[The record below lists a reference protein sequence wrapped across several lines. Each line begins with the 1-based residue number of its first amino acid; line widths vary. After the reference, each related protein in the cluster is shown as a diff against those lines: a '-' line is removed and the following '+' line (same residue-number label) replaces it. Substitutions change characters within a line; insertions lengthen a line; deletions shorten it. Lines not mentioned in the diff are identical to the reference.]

1 MKISINWLKEYVE
14 TNSQPEEISEI
25 LTNLGLEVEKLSLFE
40 SVKGGLNGVVAG
52 KVLECGKHP
61 DADRLKVTS
70 IDLGNNEISEIVCG
84 APNIEKGQIVPV
96 AKVGCKIYT
105 SDGTEIKI
113 KKSKIRGVVSN
124 GMVCAEDEI
133 GLGQSHDG
141 IMILDSNIK
150 PGTPISEVFNLE
162 NDNILE
168 IGLTPNR
175 SDAMSHYG
183 VARDLKAF
191 YDFKS
196 IKSKL
201 ILPSVNNFESVKLDE
216 NFRITIEDIDKCPFY
231 SGMIIKNIKVG
242 PSSKELQN
250 KLKSIG
256 LKPINNIV
264 DVTNFVMH
272 EIGQPLHAFDLDKLE
287 SINVKSLKSG
297 AKFKTLDE
305 SLIELDKEDLMIC
318 SSNKPLCL
326 AGIYGGYESGV
337 SDSTTNLFLESAI
350 FDPVTIRKS
359 SKRHQLF
366 TDASYRYERGV
377 DPEKVIYALKRAAIL
392 INEDNPNSSVSDIL
406 VEDNLK
412 LKTKDI
418 YLRYNKIDSVTGQNI
433 DKDVITQ
440 ILSSLDFEIKN
451 HNEEGLNIVAPYYRN
466 DVYREIDVIEEILR
480 VYGFNNIPV
489 NSKISMIIPEIGK
502 NKINKIES
510 LISNNL
516 IGIGFNEIIN
526 NSICS
531 PDTNEKFKKQVVRLL
546 NPQGIEL
553 SNLRA
558 SLIPSALET
567 IKHNYNRQNKNL
579 KLFEI
584 GNTYSLDNETY
595 IENKRL
601 NIAVTGKIFDEN
613 WISKYSK
620 NSFYYLKGVTENLLT
635 QLNISNIRYEISN
648 DELFEYKLDIYSNK
662 KHIGFIG
669 EIISDYTQEFSLEQ
683 KIHILNLDLDQIKLK
698 PLNIKHQELSKFP
711 SSRRDLSM
719 ILNDDISFESIKDLA
734 FKLENKILLNVNLFD
749 EYKGKNIEDNKKSF
763 AVSFTFNDSK
773 KTLTDKVIDKI
784 MEKLTEKYKTELGA
798 VIRDK

>member
-70 IDLGNNEISEIVCG
+70 IDLGDNVISEIVCG

-141 IMILDSNIK
+141 IMILDNNIK

-216 NFRITIEDIDKCPFY
+216 NFKITIEDIDKCPFY
-231 SGMIIKNIKVG
+231 SGLIIKNIKVG

-264 DVTNFVMH
+264 DITNFVMH

-305 SLIELDKEDLMIC
+305 SIIELDKEDLMIC

-418 YLRYNKIDSVTGQNI
+418 YLRYNKIDSVTWQNI

-531 PDTNEKFKKQVVRLL
+531 PDTNEKFKKQVVTLL

-558 SLIPSALET
+558 SLIPNALET

-584 GNTYSLDNETY
+584 GNTYSLDNEAY

-648 DELFEYKLDIYSNK
+648 DELFEYKLDVYSNK

-734 FKLENKILLNVNLFD
+734 FKLENKILLDVNLFD

>member
-1 MKISINWLKEYVE
+1 MKISINWLKEYLE

-70 IDLGNNEISEIVCG
+70 IDLGDNVISEIVCG

-231 SGMIIKNIKVG
+231 SGLIIKNIKVG

-256 LKPINNIV
+256 LKTINNIV
-264 DVTNFVMH
+264 DITNFVMH

-287 SINVKSLKSG
+287 GINVKSLKSG

-305 SLIELDKEDLMIC
+305 SIIELDKEDLMIC

-366 TDASYRYERGV
+366 TDASYRYERGI

-392 INEDNPNSSVSDIL
+392 IKEDNPNSSVSDIL
-406 VEDNLK
+406 AEDNLK

-531 PDTNEKFKKQVVRLL
+531 PDTNDKFKKQVVTLL

-558 SLIPSALET
+558 SLIPNALET

-584 GNTYSLDNETY
+584 GNTYSLDNEAY

-613 WISKYSK
+613 WISNYSK
-620 NSFYYLKGVTENLLT
+620 NNFYYLKGVTKNLLT

-648 DELFEYKLDIYSNK
+648 DELFEYKLDVYSNK

-669 EIISDYTQEFSLEQ
+669 EIISGYTQEFSLEQ

-719 ILNDDISFESIKDLA
+719 ILNDDISFESIEDLA
-734 FKLENKILLNVNLFD
+734 FKLENKILLDVNLFD

>member
-70 IDLGNNEISEIVCG
+70 IDLGDNVISEIVCG

-216 NFRITIEDIDKCPFY
+216 NFKITIEDIDKCPFY
-231 SGMIIKNIKVG
+231 SGLIIKNIKVG

-264 DVTNFVMH
+264 DITNFVMH

-326 AGIYGGYESGV
+326 AGIYGGHESGV

-620 NSFYYLKGVTENLLT
+620 NSFYYLKGVTKNLLT

-648 DELFEYKLDIYSNK
+648 DKLFEYKLDIYSYK

-719 ILNDDISFESIKDLA
+719 ILNDDVSFESIKDLA
-734 FKLENKILLNVNLFD
+734 FKLENKILLDVNLFD

>member
-70 IDLGNNEISEIVCG
+70 IDLGDNEISEIVCG

-216 NFRITIEDIDKCPFY
+216 NFKITIEDTEKCPFY
-231 SGMIIKNIKVG
+231 SGLIIKNIKVG

-264 DVTNFVMH
+264 DITNFVMH

-531 PDTNEKFKKQVVRLL
+531 PDTNEKFNKQVVTLL

-558 SLIPSALET
+558 SLIPNALET

-601 NIAVTGKIFDEN
+601 NIAVTGKIFNEN

-719 ILNDDISFESIKDLA
+719 ILNDDISFESIKVLA

>member
-1 MKISINWLKEYVE
+1 MKISINWLKEYLE

-70 IDLGNNEISEIVCG
+70 IDLGDNEISEIVCG

-105 SDGTEIKI
+105 SEGTEIKI

-141 IMILDSNIK
+141 IMILDNNIK

-201 ILPSVNNFESVKLDE
+201 ILPSVNNFESVKLEE
-216 NFRITIEDIDKCPFY
+216 NFKITIEDTEKCPFY
-231 SGMIIKNIKVG
+231 SGLIIKNIKVG

-256 LKPINNIV
+256 LKTINNIV
-264 DVTNFVMH
+264 DITNFVMH

-287 SINVKSLKSG
+287 GINVKSLKSG

-305 SLIELDKEDLMIC
+305 SIIELDKEDLMIC

-366 TDASYRYERGV
+366 TDASYRYERGI

-392 INEDNPNSSVSDIL
+392 IKEDNPNSSVSDIL
-406 VEDNLK
+406 AEDNLK

-451 HNEEGLNIVAPYYRN
+451 HNEEGLNIVAPNYRN

-531 PDTNEKFKKQVVRLL
+531 PDTNEKFKKQVVTLL

-558 SLIPSALET
+558 SLIPNALET

-613 WISKYSK
+613 WISNYSK
-620 NSFYYLKGVTENLLT
+620 NNFYYLKGVTKNLLT

-648 DELFEYKLDIYSNK
+648 DELFEYKLDVYSNK

-734 FKLENKILLNVNLFD
+734 FKLENKILLDVNLFD

>member
-70 IDLGNNEISEIVCG
+70 IDLGDNEISEIVCG

-242 PSSKELQN
+242 PSSKEIQN

-326 AGIYGGYESGV
+326 AGIYGGHESGV

-489 NSKISMIIPEIGK
+489 NSKISMNIPEIGK

-683 KIHILNLDLDQIKLK
+683 KIHLLNLDLDQIKLK
-698 PLNIKHQELSKFP
+698 TLNIKYQELSKFP

-734 FKLENKILLNVNLFD
+734 FKLENKILLDVNLFD

>member
-70 IDLGNNEISEIVCG
+70 IDLGDNEISEIVCG

-216 NFRITIEDIDKCPFY
+216 NFKITIEDIDKCPFY
-231 SGMIIKNIKVG
+231 SGLIIKNIKVG

-264 DVTNFVMH
+264 DITNFVMH

-326 AGIYGGYESGV
+326 AGIYGGHESGV

-635 QLNISNIRYEISN
+635 QLNISNFRYEISN

>member
-70 IDLGNNEISEIVCG
+70 IDLGDNVISEIVCG

-216 NFRITIEDIDKCPFY
+216 NFKITIEDIDKCPFY
-231 SGMIIKNIKVG
+231 SGLIIKNIKVG

-264 DVTNFVMH
+264 DITNFVMH

-648 DELFEYKLDIYSNK
+648 DKLFEYKLDIYSYK

-683 KIHILNLDLDQIKLK
+683 KIHILNLDLNQIKLK

-734 FKLENKILLNVNLFD
+734 FKLENKILLDVNLFD

>member
-70 IDLGNNEISEIVCG
+70 IDLGDNVISEIVCG

-216 NFRITIEDIDKCPFY
+216 NFKITIEDIDKCPFY
-231 SGMIIKNIKVG
+231 SGLIIKNIKVG

-326 AGIYGGYESGV
+326 AGIYGGHESGV

-635 QLNISNIRYEISN
+635 QLNISNIRYEITN

-749 EYKGKNIEDNKKSF
+749 EYKGKNIKDNKKSF

>member
-141 IMILDSNIK
+141 IMILDNNIK

-216 NFRITIEDIDKCPFY
+216 NFKITIEDIDKCPFY
-231 SGMIIKNIKVG
+231 SGLIIKNIKVG

-502 NKINKIES
+502 NKINMIES

-635 QLNISNIRYEISN
+635 QLNISNIRYEITN

>member
-70 IDLGNNEISEIVCG
+70 IDLGDNVISEIVCG

-216 NFRITIEDIDKCPFY
+216 NFKITIEDIDKCPFY
-231 SGMIIKNIKVG
+231 SGLIIKNIKVG

-264 DVTNFVMH
+264 DITNFVMH

-326 AGIYGGYESGV
+326 AGIYGGHESGV

-635 QLNISNIRYEISN
+635 QLNISNIRYNISN
-648 DELFEYKLDIYSNK
+648 DELFEYKLDIYSYK

-734 FKLENKILLNVNLFD
+734 FKLENKILLDVNLFD

-798 VIRDK
+798 VVRDK

>member
-70 IDLGNNEISEIVCG
+70 IDLGDNEISEIVCG

-141 IMILDSNIK
+141 IMILDNNIK

-256 LKPINNIV
+256 LKTINNIV
-264 DVTNFVMH
+264 DITNFVMH

-287 SINVKSLKSG
+287 GINVKSLKSG

-305 SLIELDKEDLMIC
+305 SIIELDKEDLMIC

-366 TDASYRYERGV
+366 TDASYRYERGI

-392 INEDNPNSSVSDIL
+392 IKEDNPNSSVSDIL
-406 VEDNLK
+406 AEDNLK

-531 PDTNEKFKKQVVRLL
+531 PDTNEKFKKQVVTLL

-558 SLIPSALET
+558 SLIPNALET

-584 GNTYSLDNETY
+584 GNTYSLDNEAY

-613 WISKYSK
+613 WISNYSK
-620 NSFYYLKGVTENLLT
+620 NNFYYLKGVTKNLLT

-648 DELFEYKLDIYSNK
+648 DELFEYKLDVYSNK

-719 ILNDDISFESIKDLA
+719 ILNDDISFESIEDLA

>member
-1 MKISINWLKEYVE
+1 MKISINWLKEYLE

-70 IDLGNNEISEIVCG
+70 IDLGDNVISEIVCG

-201 ILPSVNNFESVKLDE
+201 ILPSVNNFESVKLEE
-216 NFRITIEDIDKCPFY
+216 NFRITIEDTEKCPFY
-231 SGMIIKNIKVG
+231 SGLIIKNIKVG

-256 LKPINNIV
+256 LKTINNIV
-264 DVTNFVMH
+264 DITNFVMH

-287 SINVKSLKSG
+287 GINVKSLKSG

-305 SLIELDKEDLMIC
+305 SIIELDKEDLMIC

-366 TDASYRYERGV
+366 TDASYRYERGI

-392 INEDNPNSSVSDIL
+392 IKEDNPNSSVSDIL
-406 VEDNLK
+406 AEDNLK

-531 PDTNEKFKKQVVRLL
+531 PDTNDKFKKQVVTLL

-558 SLIPSALET
+558 SLIPNALET

-584 GNTYSLDNETY
+584 GNTYSLDNEAY

-613 WISKYSK
+613 WISNYSK
-620 NSFYYLKGVTENLLT
+620 NNFYYLKGVTKNLLT

-648 DELFEYKLDIYSNK
+648 DELFEYKLDVYSNK

-719 ILNDDISFESIKDLA
+719 ILNDDISFESIEDLA
-734 FKLENKILLNVNLFD
+734 FKLENKILLDVNLFD

>member
-70 IDLGNNEISEIVCG
+70 IDLGDNVISEIVCG

-216 NFRITIEDIDKCPFY
+216 NFKITIEDIDKCPFY
-231 SGMIIKNIKVG
+231 SGLIIKNIKVG

-264 DVTNFVMH
+264 DITNFVMH

-305 SLIELDKEDLMIC
+305 SLIKLDKEDLMIC

-326 AGIYGGYESGV
+326 AGIYGGHESGV

-648 DELFEYKLDIYSNK
+648 DKLFEYKLDIYSYK

-683 KIHILNLDLDQIKLK
+683 KIHILNLDLNQIKLK

-734 FKLENKILLNVNLFD
+734 FKLENKILLDVNLFD

>member
-70 IDLGNNEISEIVCG
+70 IDLGDNVISEIVCG

-216 NFRITIEDIDKCPFY
+216 NFKITIEDIDKCPFY
-231 SGMIIKNIKVG
+231 SGLIIKNIKVG

-406 VEDNLK
+406 VDDNLK

-648 DELFEYKLDIYSNK
+648 DELFEYKLDIYSYK

-734 FKLENKILLNVNLFD
+734 FKLENKILLDVNLFD

>member
-70 IDLGNNEISEIVCG
+70 IDLGDNVISEIVCG

-141 IMILDSNIK
+141 IMILDNNIK

-216 NFRITIEDIDKCPFY
+216 NFKITIEDIDKCPFY
-231 SGMIIKNIKVG
+231 SGLIIKNIKVG

-264 DVTNFVMH
+264 DITNFVMH

-305 SLIELDKEDLMIC
+305 SIIELDKEDLMIC

-326 AGIYGGYESGV
+326 AGIYGGHESGV

-648 DELFEYKLDIYSNK
+648 DELFEYKLDIYSYK

-734 FKLENKILLNVNLFD
+734 FKLENKILLDVNLFD

>member
-70 IDLGNNEISEIVCG
+70 IDLGDNEISEIVCG

-216 NFRITIEDIDKCPFY
+216 NFKITIEDIDKCPFY
-231 SGMIIKNIKVG
+231 SGLIIKNIKVG

-264 DVTNFVMH
+264 DITNFVMH

-326 AGIYGGYESGV
+326 AGIYGGHESGV

-648 DELFEYKLDIYSNK
+648 DELFEYKLDIYSYK

-734 FKLENKILLNVNLFD
+734 FKLENKILLDVNLFD
-749 EYKGKNIEDNKKSF
+749 EYKGKNIKDNKKSF

>member
-70 IDLGNNEISEIVCG
+70 IDLGDNVISEIVCG

-141 IMILDSNIK
+141 IMILDNNIK

-201 ILPSVNNFESVKLDE
+201 ILPSVNNFESVKLEE
-216 NFRITIEDIDKCPFY
+216 NFKITIEDTEKCPFY
-231 SGMIIKNIKVG
+231 SGLIIKNIKVG

-256 LKPINNIV
+256 LKTINNIV
-264 DVTNFVMH
+264 DITNFVMH

-287 SINVKSLKSG
+287 GINVKSLKSG

-326 AGIYGGYESGV
+326 AGIYGGHESGV

-366 TDASYRYERGV
+366 TDASYRYERGI

-392 INEDNPNSSVSDIL
+392 IKEDNPNSSVSDIL
-406 VEDNLK
+406 AEDNLK

-451 HNEEGLNIVAPYYRN
+451 HNEEGLNIVAPNYRN

-531 PDTNEKFKKQVVRLL
+531 PDTNEKFKKQVVTLL

-558 SLIPSALET
+558 SLIPNALET

-584 GNTYSLDNETY
+584 GNTYSLDNEAY

-648 DELFEYKLDIYSNK
+648 DELFEYKLDVYSNK

-719 ILNDDISFESIKDLA
+719 ILNDDISFESIEDLA
-734 FKLENKILLNVNLFD
+734 FKLENKILLDVNLFD

-798 VIRDK
+798 VIRHK

>member
-1 MKISINWLKEYVE
+1 MKISINWLKEYLE

-70 IDLGNNEISEIVCG
+70 IDLGDNEISEIVCG

-105 SDGTEIKI
+105 SEGTEIKI

-141 IMILDSNIK
+141 IMILDNNIK

-201 ILPSVNNFESVKLDE
+201 ILPSVNNFESVKLEE
-216 NFRITIEDIDKCPFY
+216 NFKITIEDTEKCPFY
-231 SGMIIKNIKVG
+231 SGLIIKNIKVG

-256 LKPINNIV
+256 LKTINNIV
-264 DVTNFVMH
+264 DITNFVMH

-287 SINVKSLKSG
+287 GINVKSLKSG

-305 SLIELDKEDLMIC
+305 SIIELDEEDLMIC

-366 TDASYRYERGV
+366 TDASYRYERGI

-392 INEDNPNSSVSDIL
+392 IKEDNPNSSVSDIL
-406 VEDNLK
+406 AEDNLK

-451 HNEEGLNIVAPYYRN
+451 HNEEGLNIVAPNYRN

-531 PDTNEKFKKQVVRLL
+531 PDTNEKFKKQVVTLL

-558 SLIPSALET
+558 SLIPNALET

-584 GNTYSLDNETY
+584 GNTYSLDNEAY

-613 WISKYSK
+613 WISNYSK
-620 NSFYYLKGVTENLLT
+620 NNFYYLKGVTKNLLT

-648 DELFEYKLDIYSNK
+648 DELFEYKLDVYSNK

-719 ILNDDISFESIKDLA
+719 ILNDDISFESIEDLA
-734 FKLENKILLNVNLFD
+734 FKLENKILLDVNLFD

>member
-70 IDLGNNEISEIVCG
+70 IDLGDNVISEIVCG

-201 ILPSVNNFESVKLDE
+201 ILPSVNNFESVKLDD
-216 NFRITIEDIDKCPFY
+216 NFKITIEDTEKCPFY
-231 SGMIIKNIKVG
+231 SGLIIKNIKVG

-264 DVTNFVMH
+264 DITNFVMH

-326 AGIYGGYESGV
+326 AGIYGGHESGV

-648 DELFEYKLDIYSNK
+648 DKLFEYKLDIYSYK

-734 FKLENKILLNVNLFD
+734 FKLENKILLDVNLFD

>member
-70 IDLGNNEISEIVCG
+70 IDLGDNVISEIVCG

-216 NFRITIEDIDKCPFY
+216 NFKITIEDIDKCPFY
-231 SGMIIKNIKVG
+231 SGLIIKNIKVG

-264 DVTNFVMH
+264 DITNFVMH

-326 AGIYGGYESGV
+326 AGIYGGHESGV

-558 SLIPSALET
+558 SLIPNALET

-648 DELFEYKLDIYSNK
+648 DELFEYKLDIYSYK

-719 ILNDDISFESIKDLA
+719 ILNDDISFESIEDLA
-734 FKLENKILLNVNLFD
+734 FKLENKILLDVNLFD

>member
-70 IDLGNNEISEIVCG
+70 IDLGDNVISEIVCG

-216 NFRITIEDIDKCPFY
+216 NFKITIEDIDKCPFY
-231 SGMIIKNIKVG
+231 SGLIIKNIKVG

-264 DVTNFVMH
+264 DITNFVMH

-648 DELFEYKLDIYSNK
+648 DELFEYKLDIYSYK

-734 FKLENKILLNVNLFD
+734 FKLENKILLDVNLFD

>member
-70 IDLGNNEISEIVCG
+70 IDLGDNVISEIVCG

-231 SGMIIKNIKVG
+231 SGLIIKNIKVG

-635 QLNISNIRYEISN
+635 QLNISNIRYEITN

-734 FKLENKILLNVNLFD
+734 FKLENKILLDVNLFD

>member
-1 MKISINWLKEYVE
+1 MKISINWLKEYLE

-70 IDLGNNEISEIVCG
+70 IDLGDNVISEIVCG

-216 NFRITIEDIDKCPFY
+216 NFKITIEDIDKCPFY
-231 SGMIIKNIKVG
+231 SGLIIKNIKVG

-264 DVTNFVMH
+264 DITNFVMH

-287 SINVKSLKSG
+287 GINVKSLKSG

-305 SLIELDKEDLMIC
+305 SIIELDKEDLMIC

-648 DELFEYKLDIYSNK
+648 DELFEYKLDVYSNK

-734 FKLENKILLNVNLFD
+734 FKLENKILLDVNLFD

>member
-70 IDLGNNEISEIVCG
+70 IDLGDNVISEIVCG

-141 IMILDSNIK
+141 IMILDNNIK

-648 DELFEYKLDIYSNK
+648 DELFEYKLDVYSNK

-734 FKLENKILLNVNLFD
+734 FKLENKILLDVNLFD

>member
-1 MKISINWLKEYVE
+1 MKISINWLKEYLE

-70 IDLGNNEISEIVCG
+70 IDLGDNEISEIVCG

-105 SDGTEIKI
+105 SEGTEIKI

-141 IMILDSNIK
+141 IMILDNNIK

-201 ILPSVNNFESVKLDE
+201 ILPSVNNFESVKLEE
-216 NFRITIEDIDKCPFY
+216 NFKITIEDTEKCPFY
-231 SGMIIKNIKVG
+231 SGLIIKNIKVG

-256 LKPINNIV
+256 LKTINNIV
-264 DVTNFVMH
+264 DITNFVMH

-287 SINVKSLKSG
+287 GINVKSLKSG

-305 SLIELDKEDLMIC
+305 SIIELDKEDLMIC

-366 TDASYRYERGV
+366 TDASYRYERGI

-392 INEDNPNSSVSDIL
+392 IKEDNPNSSVSDIL
-406 VEDNLK
+406 AEDNLK

-451 HNEEGLNIVAPYYRN
+451 HNEEGLNIVAPNYRN

-531 PDTNEKFKKQVVRLL
+531 PDTNEKFKKQVVTLL

-558 SLIPSALET
+558 SLIPNALET

-584 GNTYSLDNETY
+584 GNTYSLDNEAY

-613 WISKYSK
+613 WISNYSK
-620 NSFYYLKGVTENLLT
+620 NNFYYLKGVTKNLLT

-648 DELFEYKLDIYSNK
+648 DELFEYKLDVYSNK

-669 EIISDYTQEFSLEQ
+669 EIISDYTKEFSLEQ
-683 KIHILNLDLDQIKLK
+683 NIHILNLDLDQIKLK

-719 ILNDDISFESIKDLA
+719 ILNDDISFESIEDLA
-734 FKLENKILLNVNLFD
+734 FKLENKILLDVNLFD

>member
-70 IDLGNNEISEIVCG
+70 IDLGDNEISEIVCG

-141 IMILDSNIK
+141 IMILDNNIK

-216 NFRITIEDIDKCPFY
+216 NFKITIEDIDKCPFY
-231 SGMIIKNIKVG
+231 SGLIIKNIKVG

-264 DVTNFVMH
+264 DITNFVMH

-326 AGIYGGYESGV
+326 AGIYGGHESGV

-531 PDTNEKFKKQVVRLL
+531 PDTNKKFKKQVVRLL

-648 DELFEYKLDIYSNK
+648 DELFEYKLDIYSYK

-669 EIISDYTQEFSLEQ
+669 EIISDYTQEFSIEQ

-734 FKLENKILLNVNLFD
+734 FKLENKILLDVNLFD

>member
-1 MKISINWLKEYVE
+1 VKISINWLKEYVE

-70 IDLGNNEISEIVCG
+70 IDLGDNVISEIVCG

-216 NFRITIEDIDKCPFY
+216 NFKITIEDIDKCPFY
-231 SGMIIKNIKVG
+231 SGLIIKNIKVG

-264 DVTNFVMH
+264 DITNFVMH

-326 AGIYGGYESGV
+326 AGIYGGHESGV

-648 DELFEYKLDIYSNK
+648 DELFEYKLDIYSYK

-734 FKLENKILLNVNLFD
+734 FKLENKILLDVNLFD

>member
-1 MKISINWLKEYVE
+1 VKISINWLKEYLE

-70 IDLGNNEISEIVCG
+70 IDLGDNEISEIVCG

-105 SDGTEIKI
+105 SEGTEIKI

-141 IMILDSNIK
+141 IMILDNNIK

-201 ILPSVNNFESVKLDE
+201 ILPSVNNFESVKLEE
-216 NFRITIEDIDKCPFY
+216 NFKITIEDTEKCPFY
-231 SGMIIKNIKVG
+231 SGLIIKNIKVG

-256 LKPINNIV
+256 LKTINNIV
-264 DVTNFVMH
+264 DITNFVMH

-287 SINVKSLKSG
+287 GINVKSLKSG

-305 SLIELDKEDLMIC
+305 SIIELDKEDLMIC

-366 TDASYRYERGV
+366 TDASYRYERGI

-392 INEDNPNSSVSDIL
+392 IKEDNPNSSVSDIL
-406 VEDNLK
+406 AEDNLK

-451 HNEEGLNIVAPYYRN
+451 HNEEGLNIVAPNYRN

-531 PDTNEKFKKQVVRLL
+531 PDTNEKFKKQVVTLL

-558 SLIPSALET
+558 SLIPNALET

-584 GNTYSLDNETY
+584 GNTYSLDNEAY

-613 WISKYSK
+613 WISNYSK
-620 NSFYYLKGVTENLLT
+620 NNFYYLKGVTKNLLT

-648 DELFEYKLDIYSNK
+648 DELFEYKLDVYSNK

-719 ILNDDISFESIKDLA
+719 ILNDDISFESIEDLA
-734 FKLENKILLNVNLFD
+734 FKLENKILLDVNLFD

>member
-70 IDLGNNEISEIVCG
+70 IDLGDNVISEIVCG

-216 NFRITIEDIDKCPFY
+216 NFKITIEDIDKCPFY
-231 SGMIIKNIKVG
+231 SGLIIKNIKVG

-264 DVTNFVMH
+264 DITNFVMH

-326 AGIYGGYESGV
+326 AGIYGGHESGV

-558 SLIPSALET
+558 SLIPNALET

-648 DELFEYKLDIYSNK
+648 DELFEYKLDIYSYK

-734 FKLENKILLNVNLFD
+734 FKLENKILLDVNLFD